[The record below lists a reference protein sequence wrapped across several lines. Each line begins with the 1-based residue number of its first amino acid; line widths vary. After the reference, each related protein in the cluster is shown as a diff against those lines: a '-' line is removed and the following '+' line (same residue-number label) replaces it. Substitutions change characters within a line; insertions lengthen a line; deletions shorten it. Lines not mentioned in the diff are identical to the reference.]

1 MVVAGRQ
8 VCVCAVSGV
17 VPAGVFQL
25 GVWFLACC
33 CALSAGVYMVLVV
46 AVTFGITFTSV
57 FSVVVSCCGVPPGA
71 TNSASDVAMVLS
83 SLRLDFFG
91 RFCTASLS
99 SLCNSSA
106 CCSGEN
112 VGKMQ
117 CCRKR
122 SKDPDVRYDLVS
134 GT

>member
-1 MVVAGRQ
+1 MV
-8 VCVCAVSGV
+8 
-17 VPAGVFQL
+17 
-25 GVWFLACC
+25 
-33 CALSAGVYMVLVV
+33 
-46 AVTFGITFTSV
+46 VTFGMTFTSV
-57 FSVVVSCCGVPPGA
+57 FSVVVSCCGVPHGA
-71 TNSASDVAMVLS
+71 ANSASDVAMVLS
-83 SLRLDFFG
+83 SFCLAFFG

-99 SLCNSSA
+99 SLFTSLA

-117 CCRKR
+117 CCGKR